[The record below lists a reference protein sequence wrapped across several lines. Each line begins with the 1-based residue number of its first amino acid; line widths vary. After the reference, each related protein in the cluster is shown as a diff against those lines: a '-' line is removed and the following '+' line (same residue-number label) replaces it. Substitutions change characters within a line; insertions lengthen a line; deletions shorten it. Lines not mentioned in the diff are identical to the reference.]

1 MSQLTEEVEQT
12 IKAALPDAEVFV
24 RDPMS
29 DNTHL
34 EATVISPSFEGKSRV
49 QQHQMVMKPL
59 KEHFASSLHALA
71 LKTYRPDQWTQK

>member
-1 MSQLTEEVEQT
+1 MSSLTQEIENT
-12 IKAALPDAEVFV
+12 IKAAMPDAQVIV
-24 RDPMS
+24 SDPMN

-34 EATVISPSFEGKSRV
+34 EAIVISPSFEGKTRV

-59 KEHFASSLHALA
+59 REHFASGLHALA